1 MNNTF
6 GSIISYLRK
15 EKGISQKQASSDLGI
30 SQALLSHYEKG
41 IRECGLD
48 FVVKVADY
56 YNVSCDYLLGRTSER
71 DVIAINE
78 GTKKT
83 ITAENPSEKI
93 IMDSI
98 DFTYRILSEMNHRD
112 ITRCTTEMLM
122 CSIYNVIRLLYRN
135 NNLNNEEFFTL
146 TKESCNCYSE
156 STYQHRKGRLTDKI
170 NEFSKSRRNENKV
183 YLSYDIINKKYD
195 DIASSVFNLV
205 HNTERIIKK

>member
-15 EKGISQKQASSDLGI
+15 EKGISQKKAASDLGI

-48 FVVKVADY
+48 FVVKAAEY
-56 YNVSCDYLLGRTSER
+56 YDVSCDYLLGRTSER
-71 DVIAINE
+71 EIAVSNNGNKKAINV
-78 GTKKT
+78 
-83 ITAENPSEKI
+83 ENPSERI
-93 IMDSI
+93 IVDSV
-98 DFTYRILSEMNHRD
+98 DFIYRILSEMNHRD

-122 CSIYNVIRLLYRN
+122 CSIYNVVRLLYKN

-146 TKESCNCYSE
+146 TKESCDCYCE
-156 STYQHRKGRLTDKI
+156 STFQHRKGRLTDKI

-195 DIASSVFNLV
+195 DISSSVFNLV
-205 HNTERIIKK
+205 HNAERIIKK

>member
-15 EKGISQKQASSDLGI
+15 EKGISQKKAASDLGI

-48 FVVKVADY
+48 FVVKAAEY
-56 YNVSCDYLLGRTSER
+56 YDVSCDYLLGRTSER
-71 DVIAINE
+71 EIAVSNDGNKKAINV
-78 GTKKT
+78 
-83 ITAENPSEKI
+83 ENPSERI
-93 IMDSI
+93 IVDSV
-98 DFTYRILSEMNHRD
+98 DFIYRILSEMNHRD

-122 CSIYNVIRLLYRN
+122 CSIYNVVRLLYKN

-146 TKESCNCYSE
+146 TKESCDCYCE
-156 STYQHRKGRLTDKI
+156 STFQHRKGRLTDKI

-195 DIASSVFNLV
+195 DISSSVFNLV
-205 HNTERIIKK
+205 HNAERIIKK